1 MKAVITVVGTD
12 RIGIIAGV
20 SNTLAD
26 DAINILDISQTILG
40 DYFTMMMLVDLS
52 AMKGELD
59 ALKERLSE
67 CGERLGVS
75 IQIQHEEIF
84 RTMHRI

>member
-1 MKAVITVVGTD
+1 
-12 RIGIIAGV
+12 
-20 SNTLAD
+20 
-26 DAINILDISQTILG
+26 
-40 DYFTMMMLVDLS
+40 MMMLVDLS